1 MENHTLALAILVTCL
16 GFVSASGHA
25 DEFEKVD
32 QLFQSRL
39 DARTNEQLSVV
50 AHQAL
55 DEQIQAL
62 RVARTA
68 TEARV
73 ASRPTESAP
82 DASRTAAADPIN
94 PQLAR
99 KIP

>member
-39 DARTNEQLSVV
+39 DARTNEQLSEV

-62 RVARTA
+62 RVPRTA
-68 TEARV
+68 AARV

-94 PQLAR
+94 PQLAH